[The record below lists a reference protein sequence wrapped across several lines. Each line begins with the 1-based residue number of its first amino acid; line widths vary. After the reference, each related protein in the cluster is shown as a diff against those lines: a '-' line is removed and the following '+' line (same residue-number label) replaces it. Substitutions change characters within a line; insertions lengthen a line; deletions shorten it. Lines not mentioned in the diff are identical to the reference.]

1 MSSDFTEYITFG
13 QIQQE
18 KIQHYRNT
26 GRGLSF
32 TDAIQQLIAHDQVQH
47 GVSSAPDFLSW
58 NLRTDHKLMELI
70 DQISI
75 PISEISLVRRTR
87 QENVTS
93 LSTHNLIQIN
103 REACYSDGVLITV
116 EYFCLIYCMKGSC
129 RLITKRS
136 EREMKRGELFIL
148 PPGLPYCVQNTP
160 EDLVITIISPSNL
173 FQKNFHALI
182 YQNNPLSAFFR
193 KSLFELRSDPVYFQ
207 LPASPEIRS
216 LIQHLF
222 AEFVKRDALSKIA
235 FNDYLQVLY
244 IHIIRSLEQ
253 MVLTIAD
260 TRRLT
265 VMEMMPSILQYIQ
278 KNYHTVSLDSL
289 AELFHYESSYMSKQI
304 RLATGRTF
312 SDIVTNLRLTEARDL
327 LLNTRESIEH
337 IAELVGYNSGDHF
350 SYMFRKTY
358 GISPMRYRQRD
369 VNGDGAFQKT
379 HLPIP

>member
-1 MSSDFTEYITFG
+1 
-13 QIQQE
+13 
-18 KIQHYRNT
+18 
-26 GRGLSF
+26 
-32 TDAIQQLIAHDQVQH
+32 
-47 GVSSAPDFLSW
+47 
-58 NLRTDHKLMELI
+58 
-70 DQISI
+70 
-75 PISEISLVRRTR
+75 
-87 QENVTS
+87 
-93 LSTHNLIQIN
+93 
-103 REACYSDGVLITV
+103 
-116 EYFCLIYCMKGSC
+116 
-129 RLITKRS
+129 
-136 EREMKRGELFIL
+136 MKRGELFIL

-173 FQKNFHALI
+173 FQKNFHTLI

-235 FNDYLQVLY
+235 FNDYLQILY

-278 KNYHTVSLDSL
+278 KNYHTVTLDSL

-312 SDIVTNLRLTEARDL
+312 SDIVTNFRLTEARDL

-350 SYMFRKTY
+350 SYMFRKVY
-358 GISPMRYRQRD
+358 VISPMRYRQMQQEGISREVLAHIPEFFLVKIGQGRQK
-369 VNGDGAFQKT
+369 VNLSANAEGLRLWTLDKPELYRAIVTVEAGANKDQKKVT
-379 HLPIP
+379 FGVRTIAFTREQGFLLNGKPVKLKGGCIHHDNGIVGSCAFSAMEERKIRLLKESGYNAIRTSHNPMSTALLDAVINMACL

>member
-1 MSSDFTEYITFG
+1 M
-13 QIQQE
+13 Q
-18 KIQHYRNT
+18 
-26 GRGLSF
+26 
-32 TDAIQQLIAHDQVQH
+32 
-47 GVSSAPDFLSW
+47 
-58 NLRTDHKLMELI
+58 
-70 DQISI
+70 
-75 PISEISLVRRTR
+75 
-87 QENVTS
+87 
-93 LSTHNLIQIN
+93 
-103 REACYSDGVLITV
+103 
-116 EYFCLIYCMKGSC
+116 
-129 RLITKRS
+129 
-136 EREMKRGELFIL
+136 
-148 PPGLPYCVQNTP
+148 
-160 EDLVITIISPSNL
+160 
-173 FQKNFHALI
+173 
-182 YQNNPLSAFFR
+182 
-193 KSLFELRSDPVYFQ
+193 SDPVYFQ

-278 KNYHTVSLDSL
+278 KNYHTVTLDSM